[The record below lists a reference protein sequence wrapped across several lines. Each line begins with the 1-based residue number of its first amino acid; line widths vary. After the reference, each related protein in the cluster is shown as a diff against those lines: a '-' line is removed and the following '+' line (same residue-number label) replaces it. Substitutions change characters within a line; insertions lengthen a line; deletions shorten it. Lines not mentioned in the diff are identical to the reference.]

1 MAISNYSDLQ
11 STVANYLHR
20 GDLTGQIPDFISLA
34 EARLNRKLRLRA
46 MENTEIGTTTGQTI
60 SLPTGFIEMKRLQ
73 IEVGGQTI
81 PLTYVSPELVGSRES
96 QPVSYSL
103 IGDSIYLVPF
113 GAGYSYNLTYY
124 KRFDPLSSGVNW
136 LITNAPDAYLYGTLV
151 EAATYIKDD
160 AAAAKWGELLRM
172 SVDDLYTA
180 DRDDRYGMALQ
191 VVAV

>member
-46 MENTEIGTTTGQTI
+46 MENTSTDITTGQTI
-60 SLPTGFIEMKRLQ
+60 SLPSGFLEMKRLQ
-73 IEVGGQTI
+73 IVVGGATTS
-81 PLTYVSPELVGSRES
+81 LTYVSPELVGTNQG
-96 QPVSYSL
+96 QPNSYSL
-103 IGDSIYLVPF
+103 IGDSIYLVPY
-113 GAGYSYNLTYY
+113 GAGYTYVLTYY
-124 KRFDPLSSGVNW
+124 KRFDVLSSGVNW

-172 SVDDLYTA
+172 SIEDLYKA